1 MLAGSIADTKLST
14 ISTAGKVSNSA
25 TTAASSNTASA
36 IVSRNSIGNFS
47 ANEITA
53 NLIGNTIGNTTGF
66 HTGDVKGSVFG
77 DDSTILVDAVSGTLR
92 TSSITLSGSDITT
105 SAALLNLGTT
115 ASPLSSLYINTE
127 NSIVPVRLY
136 GKIDTFAGSFQGPF
150 TERFG
155 YRGTSASPQIIQNSD
170 FISGDI
176 TNAYVGNQGIG
187 GDGYA
192 FVGVT
197 GFGHETGATISST
210 SNFVKGFWYVTLN
223 DGTAVDFNNSLAF
236 RPNGSLSAPILQAVP
251 KTTIQVNAITPDDGM
266 IVFDTD
272 TNQFKG
278 YNGSAWVVL
287 G

>member
-1 MLAGSIADTKLST
+1 
-14 ISTAGKVSNSA
+14 
-25 TTAASSNTASA
+25 
-36 IVSRNSIGNFS
+36 
-47 ANEITA
+47 
-53 NLIGNTIGNTTGF
+53 
-66 HTGDVKGSVFG
+66 VKGSVFG

-105 SAALLNLGTT
+105 SAALLNLGTN
-115 ASPLSSLYINTE
+115 ASPLTSLYFNTQH
-127 NSIVPVRLY
+127 NRAPVRLY
-136 GKIDTFAGSFQGPF
+136 GQINTFTGAFQGPF
-150 TERFG
+150 TERFA
-155 YRGTSASPQIIQNSD
+155 YRGTLATPLTVQNAD
-170 FISGDI
+170 FFSGDI

-197 GFGHETGATISST
+197 GFGHETGAPISNT

-223 DGTAVDFNNSLAF
+223 DGTAVDFNNSLSF

-251 KTTIQVNAITPDDGM
+251 KTTIQVNAITPEDGM